1 MAKHKKT
8 VTHHDMRRAIEDMY
22 SMMLNLQQRIL
33 NIEYVLSSYVEMK
46 RDEKKF
52 TKFLDKK
59 VDVKTDK
66 DT

>member
-8 VTHHDMRRAIEDMY
+8 VTNHDMRRAIEDMY

-59 VDVKTDK
+59 VDVKT
-66 DT
+66 

>member
-8 VTHHDMRRAIEDMY
+8 VTNHDMRRAIEDMY

-59 VDVKTDK
+59 KDVEDGKQ
-66 DT
+66 

>member
-8 VTHHDMRRAIEDMY
+8 VTNHDMRRAIEDMH
-22 SMMLNLQQRIL
+22 SMLFNLHQRII

-52 TKFLDKK
+52 TKFLNKK
-59 VDVKTDK
+59 VDEHK
-66 DT
+66 